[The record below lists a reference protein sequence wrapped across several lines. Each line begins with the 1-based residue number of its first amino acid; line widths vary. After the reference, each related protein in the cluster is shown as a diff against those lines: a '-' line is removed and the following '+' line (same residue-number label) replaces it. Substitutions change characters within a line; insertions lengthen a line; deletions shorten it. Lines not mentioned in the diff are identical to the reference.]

1 MKRSLAIALA
11 GTMAAS
17 LLAGCGS
24 SSGSASSSASSAA
37 SSGSQDAATTAEAS
51 TETASASSSGSVT
64 LKVFD
69 AMAYATDEYQKVIDQ
84 FEADHPGVTVD
95 IQHAAN
101 DSNTILQ
108 SRFNSGDIPDVFL
121 NEPGSNAEL
130 YYEYAY
136 DWANDKDVLSE
147 FNSDAV
153 ALGTDSDGH
162 VYGLPWT
169 YETMA
174 LIYNKDCFSKAGITE
189 LPATIDE
196 LEQDCEKLKS
206 AGIQPFAIAGQENW
220 VLGQMATHFLMDK
233 SLDATGTVNALKDG
247 SVKVADL
254 PNWNN
259 IFKFLDL
266 VKKYDSDKILETG
279 WESSENSL
287 ASGKAAIIHMGD
299 WAQANFTK
307 MNPDAKLA
315 FLPVPVGSSAD
326 DATVL
331 SSVGWLYMVY
341 KDSPNLDLAKEFCE
355 YVLTSEEG
363 AKWMTEGV
371 DAVPAANTHT
381 DLSPSGDLPKDSQNY
396 IKAGKTNGWIH
407 TIAGSSYSDTVG
419 PYIQGY
425 LIGTYKADDVTQ
437 AFQDYFDSLD

>member
-1 MKRSLAIALA
+1 MKRTFATVLA
-11 GTMAAS
+11 GTMAVT

-24 SSGSASSSASSAA
+24 SGGSTSSSGTQSSGTQTSGTQTSSGSAAA
-37 SSGSQDAATTAEAS
+37 SSGN
-51 TETASASSSGSVT
+51 VT

-69 AMAYATDEYQKVIDQ
+69 AMAYATDEYQTVIDQ
-84 FEADHPGVTVD
+84 FETDHPGVTVE

-121 NEPGSNAEL
+121 NEPGSSAQL

-136 DWANDKDVLSE
+136 DWAKDTDTLSK

-153 ALGTDSDGH
+153 ALGTDESGH

-174 LIYNKDCFSKAGITE
+174 LTYNVDCFNKAGITT
-189 LPATIDE
+189 LPVTMEE
-196 LEQDCEKLKS
+196 LEQDCEKLKA
-206 AGIQPFAIAGQENW
+206 AGIQPFAIAGKETW
-220 VLGQMATHFLMDK
+220 VLAQMSTHFIMDK
-233 SLDATGTVNALKDG
+233 SLDATGTVEGLESGKITF
-247 SVKVADL
+247 ADL
-254 PNWNN
+254 PHWQSF
-259 IFKFLDL
+259 FKLLDL
-266 VKKYDSDKILETG
+266 IKKYDSDKILETG
-279 WESSENSL
+279 WESSENEL
-287 ASGKAAIIHMGD
+287 ANGEAAIIHMGD
-299 WAQANFTK
+299 WAQANYTK

-315 FLPVPVGSSAD
+315 FLPVPVGDSAD

-355 YVLTSEEG
+355 YVLTSEQG
-363 AKWMTEGV
+363 VKWMTEGV
-371 DAVPAANTHT
+371 DAVPASNTHT
-381 DLSPSGDLPKDSQNY
+381 EMSPSGDLPKDSQTY
-396 IKAGKTNGWIH
+396 IQAGKTNGWIH
-407 TIAGSSYSDTVG
+407 TIAGSSFSDTVG

-425 LIGTYKADDVTQ
+425 LLGNYTADDVTQ
-437 AFQDYFDSLD
+437 AFQEYFSSQG